1 MSAASFDAPHLPE
14 VPVTISTLPGDATVP
29 DAAADALAAH
39 GGLLLDVVYGHW
51 PTTLASAWQ
60 RAGEPATS
68 GLGMLLHQA
77 LLQIRIFAAGDPD
90 VPLSDEQAVLAAMRD
105 AIVGD

>member
-1 MSAASFDAPHLPE
+1 MRHPSVPASGRD
-14 VPVTISTLPGDATVP
+14 VGVTISTLPGNADVP

-51 PTTLASAWQ
+51 PTVLASAWE
-60 RAGEPATS
+60 RAGRPATS

-77 LLQIRIFAAGDPD
+77 LLQVRIFAGGAPD
-90 VPLSDEQAVLAAMRD
+90 VPLDDEGAVLAAMRD